1 MPVGR
6 FNEIWQRLRTLVRRK
21 QLERDLEE
29 ELAFHLAMR
38 AQDNRRAGLE
48 IKEAGY
54 AARRQFGNTTQVKE
68 NSFNLR
74 RWVSIETIWQ
84 DVRYGARSLRKSPAF
99 TAIAVLTLAL
109 GIGAPTAIFS
119 LIDSVVLQ
127 PLPFTQP
134 GRLVGIFSTKGGL
147 VIGGPSA
154 LDVRD
159 FARNNHSPPS
169 FKALLSCRRVPV
181 MAGAKPNN
189 NVVTKRRSR

>member
-1 MPVGR
+1 
-6 FNEIWQRLRTLVRRK
+6 
-21 QLERDLEE
+21 
-29 ELAFHLAMR
+29 
-38 AQDNRRAGLE
+38 
-48 IKEAGY
+48 
-54 AARRQFGNTTQVKE
+54 
-68 NSFNLR
+68 
-74 RWVSIETIWQ
+74 
-84 DVRYGARSLRKSPAF
+84 
-99 TAIAVLTLAL
+99 
-109 GIGAPTAIFS
+109 
-119 LIDSVVLQ
+119 VLQ